1 MLTPQQIVTRLL
13 EGTLSAQ
20 QSLERLAQVDPGDKH
35 QFIDAIIERSDL
47 LQSSEPEP
55 GSATTH
61 YERGM
66 DVIAELL
73 SLVQKKYGLRLTH
86 DIHNR
91 IFSFSQTNI
100 AKRDELSED
109 RKVGLIRLFV
119 GLQAKSPEAAVQ
131 FLTRGLIDARTQLIF
146 QVLAPYIDRRLMIDA
161 AIQVDRIDILGKKS
175 GWDDCLPHLTAAGRD
190 AHLGGDLGL

>member
-13 EGTLSAQ
+13 EGTLTAQ

-35 QFIDAIIERSDL
+35 QFMDAIIDRSDL
-47 LQSSEPEP
+47 LLSLNPAP

-73 SLVQKKYGLRLTH
+73 PLVQKKYGLHLTH
-86 DIHNR
+86 YMHSR
-91 IFSFSQTNI
+91 IFIFSPTE
-100 AKRDELSED
+100 KKEELPES
-109 RKVGLIRLFV
+109 RKLGLIKFFV
-119 GLQAKSPEAAVQ
+119 GLQAKSPVAAVQ
-131 FLTRGLIDARTQLIF
+131 FLTRGIDARTHIIF
-146 QVLAPYIDRRLMIDA
+146 QVLAPYIDRPLMIDA

-175 GWDDCLPHLTAAGRD
+175 GWDECLPHLTAAGRD
-190 AHLGGDLGL
+190 AYFGGDLGL